1 MHDIYIDVMIPHA
14 LRRKRAR
21 LLKQLPAL
29 DQIVRGSLFER
40 TRRCGTPSCH
50 CASGEGHTSAYL
62 GVTLAPGKTVQV
74 TVPRELVPVV
84 RTWTNNYDRLCKLLE
99 EISVVNRELL
109 RLRSVEEIPSSAR
122 ARVKRS

>member
-1 MHDIYIDVMIPHA
+1 MTPQA

-21 LLKQLPAL
+21 FLKQLPAL

-74 TVPRELVPVV
+74 TVPRELVSVV
-84 RTWTNNYDRLCKLLE
+84 RTWTDNYARLWKLLE
-99 EISVVNRELL
+99 EISAINRELL
-109 RLRSVEEIPSSAR
+109 RLRSVEEDPSPAR
-122 ARVKRS
+122 TRVKGS